1 MKKILCFFLCFM
13 FLAASPQSVNAAVIG
28 QSNEQVRAITD
39 PIMDNIFD
47 GLNNEDYDKYSRDF
61 DGTLKETLSPER
73 FRAVRKEIKDW
84 VGNYLYREYLGF
96 INRQAITIIFWKAVF
111 DKTQDEILIKLVVSE
126 RDGKYLVT
134 GLWFQ

>member
-1 MKKILCFFLCFM
+1 MRKILCFFLCFV
-13 FLAASPQSVNAAVIG
+13 FLAASPLVVNAAIVG
-28 QSNEQVRAITD
+28 QSNEQVLAIAD

-47 GLNNEDYDKYSRDF
+47 GLNNDDYYKYSRDF
-61 DGTLKETLSPER
+61 DSTLKETLSPER
-73 FRAVRKEIKDW
+73 FLSVHKEIKDW

-96 INRQAITIIFWKAVF
+96 INRQAITIIFWKGVF

-126 RDGKYLVT
+126 HEGNYFVT